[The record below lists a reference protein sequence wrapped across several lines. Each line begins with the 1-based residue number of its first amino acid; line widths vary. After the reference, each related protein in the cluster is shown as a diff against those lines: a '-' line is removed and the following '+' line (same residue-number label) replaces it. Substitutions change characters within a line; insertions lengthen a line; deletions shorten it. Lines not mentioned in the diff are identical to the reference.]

1 MRLND
6 ERHVIWEKMQYS
18 HFVCGFLMLIVIYT
32 FLFMMYRHYH
42 LETFRRFVS
51 KDHKEEFDPKTR
63 RLLYRKATPF
73 RQRKRSESWSGG
85 NSISFEHNIRKLRPV
100 HGTPSMPTLKLP
112 RSVEEEDED
121 SENIKITINIQ
132 PSMTTS
138 L

>member
-1 MRLND
+1 MND
-6 ERHVIWEKMQYS
+6 ERYIIWEKMQYS

-32 FLFMMYRHYH
+32 FLFIMYRHYH

-112 RSVEEEDED
+112 RDVDEDED
-121 SENIKITINIQ
+121 SENINITINIQ

>member
-1 MRLND
+1 
-6 ERHVIWEKMQYS
+6 
-18 HFVCGFLMLIVIYT
+18 
-32 FLFMMYRHYH
+32 
-42 LETFRRFVS
+42 
-51 KDHKEEFDPKTR
+51 
-63 RLLYRKATPF
+63 
-73 RQRKRSESWSGG
+73 
-85 NSISFEHNIRKLRPV
+85 V